1 MARYEREKGAA
12 FEREI
17 AHELESLRQRLAERL
32 SGRAE
37 HIFNGTVWRNLKQYQ
52 SANQCDM
59 HLGPLAIECK
69 RRARIG
75 NLYEWLGQAESGTE
89 PGEIPVVIA
98 RADREEP
105 VVILYLKDL
114 EKLLTLLL

>member
-17 AHELESLRQRLAERL
+17 AKELEAIRQRLAEQ
-32 SGRAE
+32 AE
-37 HIFNGTVWRNLKQYQ
+37 HIFNGSVWRNLKQYQ

-69 RRARIG
+69 RRAKIG
-75 NLYEWLGQAESGTE
+75 NLYEWLRQAELGAE

-98 RADREEP
+98 RADRKEP

-114 EKLLTLLL
+114 EKLLTLLV